1 MFGIGETELLIIVAF
16 GFMIFG
22 PDKLPGMGR
31 TIGRALRQF
40 RQAQEGFTEVVQSE
54 VMDPLQEAMGDP
66 LDTGTRKQRRATA
79 EERAAALAQD
89 ADIDA
94 PEAKAAAHKE
104 TFAERKARLA
114 AEKKVREE
122 KMAAELEAAQAA
134 DEDLPEEQV
143 TSDVQES
150 EEAPVKP
157 EAPDTSAAALY
168 AMGGRSAFSSAKEKE
183 AEEKAQKE
191 AEAAAKKAAK
201 EAEKAAEEASA
212 AQQAVVEPD
221 GTASDV
227 EVAVSEEEPAEAEA
241 VDAMAVGKE
250 AENAANDASIQATA
264 SQDDATE
271 ALDADAETD
280 GKEDGSI
287 EA

>member
-40 RQAQEGFTEVVQSE
+40 RQAQEGFTEVVQTE

-79 EERAAALAQD
+79 EERAAALAAD
-89 ADIDA
+89 ADIEVAEGEAA
-94 PEAKAAAHKE
+94 PRKE

-114 AEKKVREE
+114 AERE
-122 KMAAELEAAQAA
+122 AREAAAAAAATEAQPA
-134 DEDLPEEQV
+134 DEDASASETEEA
-143 TSDVQES
+143 S
-150 EEAPVKP
+150 EAPVAETAPEPELEP

-168 AMGGRSAFSSAKEKE
+168 GLSGRSSFSAAKEQE
-183 AEEKAQKE
+183 A
-191 AEAAAKKAAK
+191 AEAARETAAK
-201 EAEKAAEEASA
+201 EQGQAAKEQEQAADDEAA
-212 AQQAVVEPD
+212 KTAD
-221 GTASDV
+221 G
-227 EVAVSEEEPAEAEA
+227 EA
-241 VDAMAVGKE
+241 
-250 AENAANDASIQATA
+250 
-264 SQDDATE
+264 
-271 ALDADAETD
+271 ADAPTD
-280 GKEDGSI
+280 GKEAGSD